1 MKKEAIG
8 IGETIEEAKENA
20 LLELG
25 ASAYD
30 DVQFDVISLPR
41 KKTLG
46 IFGGAKAEVKAFIE
60 VPEKNQPKKAAPKKE
75 KAAKQPKQPKQTE
88 KKNTVTTEAVVENA
102 VPANQID
109 AATPAGKAL
118 NYLNNILNNL
128 GCNNIEINVALKENG
143 ADFYISGEGLGVVI
157 GRRGETLDSL
167 QYLTSLSANAG
178 NGYYRVTL
186 NIGDYRQKREQ
197 ALMGLAKRMSA
208 QVLRNGRSRTL
219 EPMNPYERRIIHTA
233 VQEIEGVYSKS
244 IGEGSGRRVVISA
257 EKGAQ
262 KPARANTPANTE
274 REPKRDAEIPLYGKI
289 N

>member
-25 ASAYD
+25 ASAED

-41 KKTLG
+41 KKALG

-60 VPEKNQPKKAAPKKE
+60 VPQKNQPKKAAPKKE
-75 KAAKQPKQPKQTE
+75 KVAKQPKQTE
-88 KKNTVTTEAVVENA
+88 KKNTVTTETVAENA

-118 NYLNNILNNL
+118 KYLNNILNNL
-128 GCNNIEINVALKENG
+128 GCNNTEINVVLKDNG
-143 ADFYISGEGLGVVI
+143 AEFYISGEGLGVVI

-219 EPMNPYERRIIHTA
+219 EPMNPYERRIIHTT

-262 KPARANTPANTE
+262 KPARANNANAPANTE